1 MAKPGMDDQE
11 AGGATWTLLTHLLD
25 LLADKGVLTNQDLI
39 ALAEAAHQE
48 LSGGKESR
56 KKSVTRLKNLRERLT
71 RR

>member
-1 MAKPGMDDQE
+1 MARSLDDQE
-11 AGGATWTLLTHLLD
+11 SGGATWTVLTHLLD

-56 KKSVTRLKNLRERLT
+56 KKSVTRLKKLRERLT
-71 RR
+71 SR

>member
-1 MAKPGMDDQE
+1 MANPGMDDQE

-56 KKSVTRLKNLRERLT
+56 KKAVTRLKKLRERLT
-71 RR
+71 AR

>member
-1 MAKPGMDDQE
+1 MAQPGMDDQE

-25 LLADKGVLTNQDLI
+25 LLADKGILTNQDLI

-56 KKSVTRLKNLRERLT
+56 KKAVTRLKKLRERLT
-71 RR
+71 AR